1 MGKMMPTFPPRPKFG
16 GGAGGGGGVC
26 GTRAKGAGS
35 NSRGRASVDQEVDG
49 SFCALVKAPRELFSP
64 MEPEN
69 RGSRCGHGEWV
80 RDKLREEVAQ
90 SNMEMN

>member
-1 MGKMMPTFPPRPKFG
+1 M
-16 GGAGGGGGVC
+16 C
-26 GTRAKGAGS
+26 GTRAKRAGN
-35 NSRGRASVDQEVDG
+35 NSREVDQEVDQEVDG

>member
-1 MGKMMPTFPPRPKFG
+1 MKGKMMPTFPPSPKLG
-16 GGAGGGGGVC
+16 GGAGGVVC
-26 GTRAKGAGS
+26 GTRTKDTGN
-35 NSRGRASVDQEVDG
+35 NSRGRVSVDQEVDG
-49 SFCALVKAPRELFSP
+49 SFCTSVKATRELFSP